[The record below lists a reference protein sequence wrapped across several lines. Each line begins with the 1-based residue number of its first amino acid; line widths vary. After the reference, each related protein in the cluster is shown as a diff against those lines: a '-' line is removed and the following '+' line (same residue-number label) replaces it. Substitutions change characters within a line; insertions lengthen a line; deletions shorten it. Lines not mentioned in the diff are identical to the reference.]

1 VEDLTR
7 DLLSIYKRF
16 PQYIPFIFVTH
27 LFFLS
32 PISLSKI
39 FPYIYPDCTLYFCY
53 SFIFFV
59 TDFFTKD
66 FPLYLPRLHHIYIKY
81 LKRVNTGLMWDT
93 NRTVLKI
100 LAYKPLLES
109 RSQSTH
115 KPRLESRSQST
126 YKPLLESR
134 SQSTHKPHLESRSQ
148 STYKPLLESRSQSTH
163 KPRLES
169 RSQSTLQST
178 HEFTHQSTHQSKN
191 NPPINPPIKLKQSP
205 YKYISKSI
213 LYLKSFLEIKNMD
226 ESNNN
231 ESTINETSNLSI
243 INIFILS
250 FIISLFIQ
258 NKEGNTIGSFFIKVS
273 ETTCFHLHHW
283 IISIILILFL
293 YYVAKPFPYK
303 KNIIAIIAGFGL
315 AGLKYSDRF
324 HCLKPLIV

>member
-100 LAYKPLLES
+100 LA
-109 RSQSTH
+109 
-115 KPRLESRSQST
+115 
-126 YKPLLESR
+126 
-134 SQSTHKPHLESRSQ
+134 
-148 STYKPLLESRSQSTH
+148 YKPLLESRSQSTH